1 MIPAFRA
8 AESLALMDSSRSQ
21 GLAIC
26 AAAIGLGLVFGVGLL
41 AGAWWAVAIPVAV
54 LLAFVLGLVFW
65 VGYTLATVAVEPD
78 AEASAAR
85 PPAAQASPAP
95 GEGRRDEGAS

>member
-78 AEASAAR
+78 AEARPESPSATV
-85 PPAAQASPAP
+85 PPSPP
-95 GEGRRDEGAS
+95 SSSNGPR